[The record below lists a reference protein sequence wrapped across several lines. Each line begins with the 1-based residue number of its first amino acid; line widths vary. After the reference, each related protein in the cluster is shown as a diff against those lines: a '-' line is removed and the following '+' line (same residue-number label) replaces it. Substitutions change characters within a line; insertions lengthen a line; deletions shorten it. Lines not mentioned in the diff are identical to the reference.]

1 MLYGSVPSKDLV
13 PVTFRLT
20 EKERAQFRI
29 WCLQQGSSVQKTLA
43 EYVRSKIAKQRAGR
57 Q

>member
-1 MLYGSVPSKDLV
+1 MPSKDLV

-29 WCLQQGSSVQKTLA
+29 WCIQQGSSVQKTLA
-43 EYVRSKIAKQRAGR
+43 AFAKSKIRKVSR
-57 Q
+57 